1 MNCPLLLLLLL
12 LLLQVAA
19 MCTVLDKD
27 LTDRVRTSE
36 VDVAPLLTA
45 SYASLLQQELGRK
58 LRKGVAVA
66 FYSSTPAG
74 LFDGGLIGDD
84 LAGWDLS
91 A

>member
-1 MNCPLLLLLLL
+1 LNCPPCLLLL

-27 LTDRVRTSE
+27 LSDRVRTSE
-36 VDVAPLLTA
+36 LDVTPLLAA